1 MLKIGIT
8 GGIGSGKSTVC
19 QIFAKMGVPVY
30 SADLQAREIMN
41 TNAKLVKALKKEF
54 GADIYGDDGLL
65 IRPKLAAIVFGD
77 KAKVEKLN
85 ALVHPAVKEDF
96 RQWAQKQTNCPYV
109 IKEAALMFES
119 ESYKDLDY
127 VVTVTAPKEL
137 RILRVVERDGS
148 KRADV
153 IKRMDNQLSE
163 KERAERADFIIKND
177 GTQLLI
183 PQVMDLHQLFL
194 EAAQPIS

>member
-30 SADLQAREIMN
+30 NADLQAREIMN
-41 TNAKLVKALKKEF
+41 TDTKLVKALKKEF
-54 GADIYGDDGLL
+54 GNDIYGDDGLL
-65 IRPKLAAIVFGD
+65 IRPKLAAIVFVD

-85 ALVHPAVKEDF
+85 GLVHPAVKEGF

-127 VVTVTAPKEL
+127 VVTVSAPKEL
-137 RILRVVERDGS
+137 RILRVVERDGA

-153 IKRMDNQLSE
+153 IKRMDNQLTE
-163 KERAERADFIIKND
+163 KERTERADFIIKND
-177 GTQLLI
+177 GTHLLI
-183 PQVMDLHQLFL
+183 PQVMELHQLFL
-194 EAAQPIS
+194 EAAQPIV

>member
-19 QIFAKMGVPVY
+19 QIFAKMGVPIY

-41 TNAKLVKALKKEF
+41 TDTKLVKALKKEF
-54 GADIYGDDGLL
+54 GAAIYGDDGVL
-65 IRPKLAAIVFGD
+65 IRPNLAAIVFGD

-127 VVTVTAPKEL
+127 VITVTAPKEL

-163 KERAERADFIIKND
+163 KERIERADFIIKND
-177 GTQLLI
+177 GTHLLI